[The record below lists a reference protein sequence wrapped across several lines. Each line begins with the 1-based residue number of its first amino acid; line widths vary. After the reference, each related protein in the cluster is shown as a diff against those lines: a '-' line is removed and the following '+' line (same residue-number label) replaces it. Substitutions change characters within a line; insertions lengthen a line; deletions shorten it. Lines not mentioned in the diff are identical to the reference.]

1 MKTISLFTQVS
12 DEGKGPMVSILVLWL
27 GITSFQ
33 PDLGALYNQTEMS
46 IFT

>member
-1 MKTISLFTQVS
+1 MVSSFTQVS
-12 DEGKGPMVSILVLWL
+12 DEGKGPMVSILVPWL

-33 PDLGALYNQTEMS
+33 PDLGALYNLTEMS